1 MKRFRAGTHHIDM
14 STGAV
19 AALSV
24 ERTDVELAADGD
36 EAAFA
41 RLVTRHQTDMARV
54 AYVIVGDWAL
64 AQDATQSA
72 LVAAWLR
79 LRSVRE
85 PDKVRAWL
93 LAIAANEARQ
103 LIRRSGRVAVV
114 EIDPET
120 TASARNE
127 PSDAIARLDLVR
139 ALAHLA
145 PEDRAL
151 LALRYVAGLDAAELG
166 AATGRS
172 ASGTRA
178 RLSRLTARLRQEL
191 DR

>member
-1 MKRFRAGTHHIDM
+1 M
-14 STGAV
+14 SSGFAARV
-19 AALSV
+19 AA
-24 ERTDVELAADGD
+24 ERSDVELAAGGD
-36 EAAFA
+36 DVAFG
-41 RLVTRHQTDMARV
+41 RLVARHQAEMARI
-54 AYVIVGDWAL
+54 AYVIIGDQTL

-72 LVAAWLR
+72 WIAAWLR

-85 PDKVRAWL
+85 PAKVRSWL
-93 LAIAANEARQ
+93 LSIAANEARQ
-103 LIRRSGRVAVV
+103 LLRRRGRVAIV
-114 EIDPET
+114 EIDPEV
-120 TASARNE
+120 TASPRNE
-127 PSDAIARLDLVR
+127 ASTAIARLDLVR
-139 ALAHLA
+139 ALAGLA

>member
-1 MKRFRAGTHHIDM
+1 M
-14 STGAV
+14 SSGFAAPV
-19 AALSV
+19 AADRS
-24 ERTDVELAADGD
+24 DVELAADGD
-36 EAAFA
+36 EVAFG
-41 RLVTRHQTDMARV
+41 RLVARHQADMTRL
-54 AYVIVGDWAL
+54 AYVITGDRDL
-64 AQDATQSA
+64 AQDATQA
-72 LVAAWLR
+72 AWVAAWLR
-79 LRSVRE
+79 LRSVRD
-85 PDKVRAWL
+85 PARIRSWL
-93 LAIAANEARQ
+93 LSIAANEARQ
-103 LIRRSGRVAVV
+103 VLRRRGRVAVV

-127 PSDAIARLDLVR
+127 ASTSIARLDLVR
-139 ALAHLA
+139 ALAVLS
-145 PEDRAL
+145 PDDRTL